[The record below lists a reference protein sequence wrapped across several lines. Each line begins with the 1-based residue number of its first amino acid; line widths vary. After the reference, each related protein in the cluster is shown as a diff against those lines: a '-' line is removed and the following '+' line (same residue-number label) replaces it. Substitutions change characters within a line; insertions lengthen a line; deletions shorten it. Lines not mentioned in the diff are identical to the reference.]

1 LTPNRTGTT
10 ITVVPRGFVIRG
22 SVVVVVALR
31 GSVVVVALRG
41 SVVVVA
47 LRGSVVVVVVAVPL
61 PESPPPGT
69 VTVNALEVTAL

>member
-22 SVVVVVALR
+22 SV
-31 GSVVVVALRG
+31 VVVVALRG